1 MREYRVTTTIEAS
14 PETIWAILT
23 NAAGYPEWDPG
34 VERIEGQIAP
44 GEKITAF
51 TKLSPGR
58 AFPVKVTE
66 FVPGRKMTWTGGM
79 PLGLFKGERTFSLT
93 PQSNGT
99 TIFTVHELFSG
110 PLLPL
115 FGRTIPDLTPTF
127 EQFAA
132 GLKNRA
138 EHAG

>member
-1 MREYRVTTTIEAS
+1 MRTFSASTTIEAS
-14 PETIWAILT
+14 PESIWAILT
-23 NAAGYPEWDPG
+23 DAPAYPEWDPG
-34 VERIEGQIAP
+34 VDRIEGRIAP

-66 FVPGRKMTWTGGM
+66 FVPGRKMTWSGGM
-79 PLGLFKGERTFSLT
+79 PLGLFKGERTFTLA
-93 PQSNGT
+93 PQGNGA
-99 TIFTVHELFSG
+99 IEFTLREVFSG

-115 FGRTIPDLTPTF
+115 IGRSLPDLTSSF

-132 GLKNRA
+132 GLKSRA
-138 EHAG
+138 ERAG